1 MDLKTALQR
10 IWDQLVAIFMAP
22 GDAIMQSFA
31 GTPWGA
37 EWGIPADEW
46 TINMGVA
53 LLFWCVVISIIG
65 AMNDQIRRMLGRNS
79 GRRNR
84 RRGDIH

>member
-10 IWDQLVAIFMAP
+10 IWDQLVALFMAP
-22 GDAIMQSFA
+22 GDAMMHSLA
-31 GTPWGA
+31 NTPWGK
-37 EWGIPADEW
+37 EFGIPGDEW

-65 AMNDQIRRMLGRNS
+65 AMNDQIRRVLNRNS
-79 GRRNR
+79 GPRNR
-84 RRGDIH
+84 RRGDAR

>member
-1 MDLKTALQR
+1 MQFEAAIQK

-22 GDAIMQSFA
+22 GDRMMQSLA

-46 TINMGVA
+46 TINAIVA

-65 AMNDQIRRMLGRNS
+65 AMNDQIRRVSGRNQS
-79 GRRNR
+79 R
-84 RRGDIH
+84 RRTD